1 MRKICGGAEVLWLWN
16 VRVGKE
22 MEFGIFFV
30 QLFYVFSCHAIQ
42 VFIVK
47 SGDGSNGNMS
57 VIPGMIGSKA
67 ESRITKLRN

>member
-1 MRKICGGAEVLWLWN
+1 
-16 VRVGKE
+16 VRVGEE

-47 SGDGSNGNMS
+47 SSDGSNGNTS
-57 VIPGMIGSKA
+57 VVAGMIRGKM
-67 ESRITKLRN
+67 ESSITKLRDGSI